1 MFRVFSAL
9 NTQDLRDESCP
20 LICGPQKREKGRVP
34 AAVQWVKNLT
44 LTPCPGWGRCG
55 GPGLNPRQHSGLK
68 GPALPQRHMYVGS
81 CSSDSALDLGT
92 SICCGWGHK
101 KKKKKKRKEQTIIDR
116 N

>member
-44 LTPCPGWGRCG
+44 LTPAPAGVEPQAAQWV
-55 GPGLNPRQHSGLK
+55 K
-68 GPALPQRHMYVGS
+68 G
-81 CSSDSALDLGT
+81 SSAAAAAHVCQQLQLQLRFSP
-92 SICCGWGHK
+92 
-101 KKKKKKRKEQTIIDR
+101 
-116 N
+116 